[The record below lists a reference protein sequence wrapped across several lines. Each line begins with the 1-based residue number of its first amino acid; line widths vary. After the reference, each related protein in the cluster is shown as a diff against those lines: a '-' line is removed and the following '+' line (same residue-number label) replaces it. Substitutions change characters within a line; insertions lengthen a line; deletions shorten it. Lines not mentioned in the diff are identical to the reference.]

1 MRKICIGAN
10 ICLLFLSVRAMAQ
23 EAPRAEVFGGYQF
36 VDSNGGQGESG
47 ASDRFELNGW
57 NASLSGYYGRYFG
70 LTVDFAG
77 SYARPTVFIP
87 PVGELAVSTH
97 LYTFLGGP
105 VIRIPNRSRYQPFV
119 HALFGEA
126 HVVGSVSL
134 AGPSGS
140 VTGSNNGFALALG
153 GGLDIKVAP
162 LIGIRPVQLDFL
174 QTHVGGS
181 TENNIR
187 YSAGVVLRF

>member
-1 MRKICIGAN
+1 MRKTCIVASV
-10 ICLLFLSVRAMAQ
+10 CLFLSVTALAQ

-70 LTVDFAG
+70 LTADFAG
-77 SYARPTVFIP
+77 SYAKPTVFIP

-97 LYTFLGGP
+97 LYTFMGGP
-105 VIRIPNRSRYQPFV
+105 VIRIANPTKFQPFI

-126 HVVGSVSL
+126 HVLGSASLAGVGGSVS
-134 AGPSGS
+134 
-140 VTGSNNGFALALG
+140 GSNNGFAVALG
-153 GGLDIKVAP
+153 GGSDIKIAP

-187 YSAGVVLRF
+187 YSAGIVLRF